1 MFERSEKRHQGF
13 MERMIQEQKGQDER
27 ERERDRTFFL
37 ELGKLFN
44 NQN

>member
-1 MFERSEKRHQGF
+1 MK
-13 MERMIQEQKGQDER
+13 RMIRERKEQDER

-37 ELGKLFN
+37 ELGKLFT

>member
-1 MFERSEKRHQGF
+1 
-13 MERMIQEQKGQDER
+13 MERMMQEQKEQDER

-37 ELGKLFN
+37 ELGKLFT

>member
-1 MFERSEKRHQGF
+1 MIRERKE
-13 MERMIQEQKGQDER
+13 QDER

-37 ELGKLFN
+37 ELGKLFT

>member
-1 MFERSEKRHQGF
+1 
-13 MERMIQEQKGQDER
+13 MEIMIQAQKGQDET

>member
-1 MFERSEKRHQGF
+1 MK
-13 MERMIQEQKGQDER
+13 RMIRERKEQDER

-37 ELGKLFN
+37 ELCKLFT

>member
-1 MFERSEKRHQGF
+1 
-13 MERMIQEQKGQDER
+13 MERMMRERKEQDER

-37 ELGKLFN
+37 ELGKLFT

>member
-1 MFERSEKRHQGF
+1 MRERKE
-13 MERMIQEQKGQDER
+13 QDER

-37 ELGKLFN
+37 ELGKLFT